1 MVSPSFQRLAGACA
15 ILAAIG
21 GVAYGVAF
29 VVLGNALLYSIL
41 LMLGGLLAVVVLVA
55 LYGRLRSLDE
65 SLALFALLVGV
76 IGALGSVAHGG
87 YDLANVIHP
96 PAPDPLG
103 QAGLP
108 NQIDPRGLLT
118 FGFAGLALL
127 VFAGLMGRNA
137 DFPKGLS
144 GLGYVLGALLVI
156 IYLGRLI
163 ILDPT
168 NIVVRIALLAGV
180 VVNTIWYAWLGVTL
194 RRERMAGDRLA
205 ATHARGA

>member
-1 MVSPSFQRLAGACA
+1 MSSSFQRLAGACA

-21 GVAYGVAF
+21 GVAF
-29 VVLGNALLYSIL
+29 VVLGNPLLYSIL
-41 LMLGGLLAVVVLVA
+41 LMLGGLLAAVILVA
-55 LYGRLRSLDE
+55 LYGRLRSIDE
-65 SLALFALLVGV
+65 SLAPCALLVGV

-87 YDLANVIHP
+87 YDRANVIHA
-96 PAPDPLG
+96 PASDPLG

-127 VFAGLMGRNA
+127 VFAGLMGRRT

-144 GLGYVLGALLVI
+144 DLGYVLGALLVI

-168 NIVVRIALLAGV
+168 NIVVRIALVAGV
-180 VVNTIWYAWLGVTL
+180 VANTMWYAWLGVTL
-194 RRERMAGDRLA
+194 RRQRIGVTDRA
-205 ATHARGA
+205 PVARTR